1 MRRLVSFL
9 SVNHLSYLTLKLI
22 INNLLIA
29 IEDDSTSHYL
39 LAASEK
45 MLLPA
50 SDLSIVKILSKAL
63 DIRNQDQFYFKVSLV
78 VAVPFS
84 YSNKLELEVFTD
96 DANPLPTVIR
106 RSTDRPFIIGFGP
119 AGMFAALSL
128 IDNGYRPIIF
138 ERGKK
143 IDERSDDVEKFIKE
157 RQLNPESNIQFGE
170 GGAGS
175 YSDGKLFSR
184 RNKNTSTVN
193 RVLKTFVKFG
203 APEEIEYISKPH
215 LGTDVLCKIVKNI
228 RYYILEHGGEIHYSS
243 TMTNI
248 LTSNGSISG
257 IVINDEDEYLS
268 SAVFLAL
275 GHSARDTFRLLQR
288 KGVALEQ
295 RKIAVGVRIEH
306 PVEIIDRMRYGDKYL
321 GFPGLGAA
329 TYSIN
334 HTNRAIKRGVYTFC
348 MCPGG
353 EIVNASSEP
362 DMLVLN
368 GMSYSDRA
376 LPYSN
381 GALVVSCHCSDYNSD
396 DPLAGIS
403 FQQQIERKAFAAA
416 GNDWSAPAQHLMHF
430 LGEDSQNKL
439 HKTSYKMSVTASDMH
454 DIFPDFVTKELHVA
468 FQKWKAEVPLFVSE
482 HALLLAA
489 ETRTSSPVRISRT
502 ENFESINTKN
512 LYPIGE
518 GSGYTGGITSS
529 AADAIKAVEKFI
541 IR

>member
-1 MRRLVSFL
+1 M
-9 SVNHLSYLTLKLI
+9 KLI
-22 INNLLIA
+22 INNLIIA
-29 IEDDSTSHYL
+29 IEDDSTAQYL

-45 MLLPA
+45 VSVPT
-50 SDLSIVKILSKAL
+50 SELSIVKILSKAL
-63 DIRNQDQFYFKVSLV
+63 DIRNQDQFFYKISLV
-78 VAVPFS
+78 VTVPFS
-84 YSNKLELEVFTD
+84 YSNTLKFPAFSDESEPKPMVT
-96 DANPLPTVIR
+96 NNTV
-106 RSTDRPFIIGFGP
+106 DRPIIVGFGP

-128 IDNGYRPIIF
+128 IENGYQPIIF
-138 ERGKK
+138 ERGEK
-143 IDERSDDVEKFIKE
+143 IDVRSEDVEKFIKE
-157 RQLNPESNIQFGE
+157 GELNPESNIQFGE

-228 RYYILEHGGEIHYSS
+228 RNYILEHGGAIHYNAK
-243 TMTNI
+243 MTDI
-248 LTSNGSISG
+248 LIAKGSVSG
-257 IVINDEDEYLS
+257 IVINEEEEFLS

-275 GHSARDTFRLLQR
+275 GHSARDTFRLLQN
-288 KGVALEQ
+288 KGIALEQ

-306 PVEIIDRMRYGDKYL
+306 PVEIIDRMRYGGKYF

-334 HTNRAIKRGVYTFC
+334 HTNRKIKRGVYTFC

-353 EIVNASSEP
+353 EIVNASSEQ

-381 GALVVSCHCSDYNSD
+381 GALVVSCHCNDYNSD
-396 DPLAGIS
+396 DPLAGIA
-403 FQQQIERKAFAAA
+403 FQQQIERNSFVA
-416 GNDWSAPAQHLMHF
+416 GGNKWSAPAQNLMHF
-430 LGEDSQNKL
+430 LGDSSQNQL
-439 HKTSYKMSVTASDMH
+439 HETSYQMSITASDMH
-454 DIFPDFVTKELHVA
+454 EIFPDFVTKELHIA
-468 FQKWKAEVPLFVSE
+468 FQKWKSEVPLFVSE

-529 AADAIKAVEKFI
+529 AADAIKAVEKF
-541 IR
+541 RLR

>member
-1 MRRLVSFL
+1 M
-9 SVNHLSYLTLKLI
+9 KLI
-22 INNLLIA
+22 INNLIIA
-29 IEDDSTSHYL
+29 IENDSTAQYL

-45 MLLPA
+45 MTVPT
-50 SDLSIVKILSKAL
+50 SELSIIKILSKAL
-63 DIRNQDQFYFKVSLV
+63 DIRNQDQFYYKVSLV

-84 YSNKLELEVFTD
+84 YSNKLEFPTFTD
-96 DANPLPTVIR
+96 EPAPLPIITTNA
-106 RSTDRPFIIGFGP
+106 TDRPLIVGFGP
-119 AGMFAALSL
+119 AGMFAALSF

-138 ERGKK
+138 ERGKE
-143 IDERSDDVEKFIKE
+143 IDKRSEDVEKFIKE

-203 APEEIEYISKPH
+203 APKEIEYISKPH

-243 TMTNI
+243 KMTDI
-248 LTSNGSISG
+248 LIAHHSVSG
-257 IVINDEDEYLS
+257 IIINEEEEFLS

-275 GHSARDTFRLLQR
+275 GHSARDTFRLLQD

-306 PVEIIDRMRYGDKYL
+306 PVETIDRMRYGDKYHD
-321 GFPGLGAA
+321 FPGLGAA

-334 HTNRAIKRGVYTFC
+334 HTNRKINRGVYTFC

-381 GALVVSCHCSDYNSD
+381 GALVVSCHCNDYNSD
-396 DPLAGIS
+396 DPLAGIA
-403 FQQQIERKAFAAA
+403 FQQQIERNAFVA
-416 GNDWSAPAQHLMHF
+416 GGNKWSAPAQNLMHF
-430 LGEDSQNKL
+430 LGESSQNRL
-439 HKTSYKMSVTASDMH
+439 HETSYQLSLTASDMH

-468 FQKWKAEVPLFVSE
+468 FQKWKSEVPLFVSE
-482 HALLLAA
+482 NALLLAA

-529 AADAIKAVEKFI
+529 AADAIKAVEKF
-541 IR
+541 RLR

>member
-1 MRRLVSFL
+1 
-9 SVNHLSYLTLKLI
+9 
-22 INNLLIA
+22 
-29 IEDDSTSHYL
+29 
-39 LAASEK
+39 
-45 MLLPA
+45 
-50 SDLSIVKILSKAL
+50 
-63 DIRNQDQFYFKVSLV
+63 
-78 VAVPFS
+78 
-84 YSNKLELEVFTD
+84 
-96 DANPLPTVIR
+96 
-106 RSTDRPFIIGFGP
+106 
-119 AGMFAALSL
+119 MFAAISL
-128 IDNGYRPIIF
+128 IENGYRPIIF

-143 IDERSDDVEKFIKE
+143 IDVRSKDVEKFIKE
-157 RQLNPESNIQFGE
+157 GELNPESNIQFGE

-184 RNKNTSTVN
+184 RNKNTSIVN

-203 APEEIEYISKPH
+203 APPEIEYISKPH

-228 RYYILEHGGEIHYSS
+228 RRYVLEHGGEIHYSS
-243 TMTNI
+243 KMTDLLI
-248 LTSNGSISG
+248 THSSVSG
-257 IVINDEDEYLS
+257 VTINEDEEFLS

-275 GHSARDTFRLLQR
+275 GHSARDTFRLLQA

-334 HTNRAIKRGVYTFC
+334 HTNRKIKRGVYTFC

-362 DMLVLN
+362 NMLVLN
-368 GMSYSDRA
+368 GMSYSDRS

-381 GALVVSCHCSDYNSD
+381 GALVVSCHCNDYNSD

-403 FQQQIERKAFAAA
+403 FQQQIERNAFVA
-416 GNDWSAPAQHLMHF
+416 GGNKWSAPAQNLMHF
-430 LGEDSQNKL
+430 LGEASQNKL
-439 HKTSYKMSVTASDMH
+439 HETSYQMSTTASDMH

-468 FQKWKAEVPLFVSE
+468 FQKWKSEVPLFVSE
-482 HALLLAA
+482 NALLLAA

-529 AADAIKAVEKFI
+529 AADAIKAVEKF
-541 IR
+541 RLR

>member
-1 MRRLVSFL
+1 MSVPVS
-9 SVNHLSYLTLKLI
+9 
-22 INNLLIA
+22 
-29 IEDDSTSHYL
+29 E
-39 LAASEK
+39 
-45 MLLPA
+45 
-50 SDLSIVKILSKAL
+50 LSIVKILSKAL
-63 DIRNQDQFYFKVSLV
+63 DIRNQNQFYYKVSLV
-78 VAVPFS
+78 VSVPFS
-84 YSNKLELEVFTD
+84 YCNKSNFPTFSYESE
-96 DANPLPTVIR
+96 PLPVTTNKAVN
-106 RSTDRPFIIGFGP
+106 RPIIVGFGP

-128 IDNGYRPIIF
+128 IDNGFRPIIF

-143 IDERSDDVEKFIKE
+143 IDLRSQDVETLIKKGT
-157 RQLNPESNIQFGE
+157 LNPESNIQFGE

-184 RNKNTSTVN
+184 RNKNTSIVN

-203 APEEIEYISKPH
+203 APKEIEYISKPH
-215 LGTDVLCKIVKNI
+215 LGTDLLCKIVKNI
-228 RYYILEHGGEIHYSS
+228 RCYILEHGGEIHYSS
-243 TMTNI
+243 KMTDI
-248 LTSNGSISG
+248 IIAHGSVSG
-257 IVINDEDEYLS
+257 IIINEEEEFLS

-275 GHSARDTFRLLQR
+275 GHSARDTFRLLQA

-334 HTNRAIKRGVYTFC
+334 HTNRQIKRGVYTFC

-362 DMLVLN
+362 GMLVLN

-381 GALVVSCHCSDYNSD
+381 GALVVSCHCNDYNSD
-396 DPLAGIS
+396 NALAGIS
-403 FQQQIERKAFAAA
+403 FQQQIEKNAFIA
-416 GNDWSAPAQHLMHF
+416 GGNKWSAPAQNLMHF
-430 LGEDSQNKL
+430 LGEDSQNRL
-439 HKTSYKMSVTASDMH
+439 HETSYQMSITASDMH
-454 DIFPDFVTKELHVA
+454 DIFPDFITKELHIA
-468 FQKWKAEVPLFVSE
+468 FQKWKSEVPLFVSE
-482 HALLLAA
+482 NALLLAA

-529 AADAIKAVEKFI
+529 AADAIKAVENFSKL
-541 IR
+541 

>member
-1 MRRLVSFL
+1 M
-9 SVNHLSYLTLKLI
+9 KLI
-22 INNLLIA
+22 IPNLPIA
-29 IEDDSTSHYL
+29 IEADNAKAYL
-39 LAASEK
+39 LAVSK
-45 MLLPA
+45 KIHVPID
-50 SDLSIVKILSKAL
+50 DLSLVKILSKAL
-63 DIRNQDQFYFKVSLV
+63 DLRNQNQFFYKVSLV
-78 VAVPFS
+78 ISVQHS
-84 YSNKLELEVFTD
+84 YKNKPKFTEYQED
-96 DANPLPTVIR
+96 EISKSVIPTNTNKRPL
-106 RSTDRPFIIGFGP
+106 IIGFGP
-119 AGMFAALSL
+119 AGMFAAIAL
-128 IDNGYRPIIF
+128 IDYGYRPIIF

-143 IDERSDDVEKFIKE
+143 IDERNRDVENFIKK

-184 RNKNTSTVN
+184 RNKNTSIVN

-203 APEEIEYISKPH
+203 APSEINYIAKPH

-228 RYYILEHGGEIHYSS
+228 RSYILEHGGEIHYNSK
-243 TMTNI
+243 MTDLLLSHGSVSGVI
-248 LTSNGSISG
+248 INGSS
-257 IVINDEDEYLS
+257 EFLS

-275 GHSARDTFRLLQR
+275 GHSARDSFQLLKQ
-288 KGVALEQ
+288 KGIALEQ
-295 RKIAVGVRIEH
+295 RSISVGVRIEH
-306 PVEIIDRMRYGDKYL
+306 PVEIINRMRYGDKYHR
-321 GFPGLGAA
+321 FPGLGAA

-334 HTNRAIKRGVYTFC
+334 HTNRKIKRGVYTFC

-362 DMLVLN
+362 EMLVLN

-403 FQQQIERKAFAAA
+403 FQQQIERKAFAAGGA
-416 GNDWSAPAQHLMHF
+416 RWNAPAQNLMHF
-430 LGEDSQNKL
+430 LGENSQNNL
-439 HKTSYKMSVTASDMH
+439 HKTSYQMNVTKADMH
-454 DIFPDFVTKELHVA
+454 EIFPDFITRELHVA

-489 ETRTSSPVRISRT
+489 ETRTSSSVRISRT
-502 ENFESINTKN
+502 ESFESINTKN

-529 AADAIKAVEKFI
+529 AGDALKAVETFI
-541 IR
+541 KS

>member
-1 MRRLVSFL
+1 
-9 SVNHLSYLTLKLI
+9 LKLI
-22 INNLLIA
+22 INNLIIA
-29 IEDDSTSHYL
+29 IEDDSTAQYL

-45 MLLPA
+45 VSVPT
-50 SDLSIVKILSKAL
+50 SELSIVKILSKAL
-63 DIRNQDQFYFKVSLV
+63 DIRNQDQFFYKISLV
-78 VAVPFS
+78 VTVPFS
-84 YSNKLELEVFTD
+84 YSNTLKFPAFSDESEPKPMVT
-96 DANPLPTVIR
+96 NNTV
-106 RSTDRPFIIGFGP
+106 DRPIIVGFGP

-128 IDNGYRPIIF
+128 IENGYQPIIF
-138 ERGKK
+138 ERGEK
-143 IDERSDDVEKFIKE
+143 IDVRSEDVEKFIKE
-157 RQLNPESNIQFGE
+157 GELNPESNIQFGE

-228 RYYILEHGGEIHYSS
+228 RNYILEHGGAIHYNAK
-243 TMTNI
+243 MTDI
-248 LTSNGSISG
+248 LIAKGSVSG
-257 IVINDEDEYLS
+257 IVINEEEEFLS

-275 GHSARDTFRLLQR
+275 GHSARDTFRLLQN
-288 KGVALEQ
+288 KGIALEQ

-306 PVEIIDRMRYGDKYL
+306 PVEIIDRMRYGGKYF

-334 HTNRAIKRGVYTFC
+334 HTNRKIKRGVYTFC

-353 EIVNASSEP
+353 EIVNASSEQ

-381 GALVVSCHCSDYNSD
+381 GALVVSCHCNDYNSD
-396 DPLAGIS
+396 DPLAGIA
-403 FQQQIERKAFAAA
+403 FQQQIERNSFVA
-416 GNDWSAPAQHLMHF
+416 GGNKWSAPAQNLMHF
-430 LGEDSQNKL
+430 LGDSSQNQL
-439 HKTSYKMSVTASDMH
+439 HETSYQMSITASDMH
-454 DIFPDFVTKELHVA
+454 EIFPDFVTKELHIA
-468 FQKWKAEVPLFVSE
+468 FQKWKSEVPLFVSE

-529 AADAIKAVEKFI
+529 AADAIKAVEKF
-541 IR
+541 RLR